1 MNDLTLE
8 PIERE
13 MFDPEEVGNMET
25 EDLIMMLYINK
36 NLEFIDFLL
45 FQYRYGQEGCILVTF
60 FTIQW
65 R

>member
-25 EDLIMMLYINK
+25 EDLIMMLYINVVDER
-36 NLEFIDFLL
+36 LD
-45 FQYRYGQEGCILVTF
+45 G
-60 FTIQW
+60 
-65 R
+65 